1 MTQMEEDKKME
12 ANEQE
17 PAEAETAQ
25 TQPEA
30 EPDRLEQLQQR
41 INQLEQQLA
50 EEKNARLRTLADL
63 ENFRRRARQEREELL
78 KYEAEGLITALLP
91 VIDNFERALAATGEE
106 GQLRQGVEMIYRQ
119 LMEVLTR
126 AGLIPMECQ
135 GQEFD
140 PHLHQAVMQ
149 VPTEEQ
155 PENTIVDVYQKGY
168 YLKDKVIRPAMVTV
182 AVRN

>member
-17 PAEAETAQ
+17 PAGAGAAQEQ
-25 TQPEA
+25 TQ
-30 EPDRLEQLQQR
+30 EPGQLEQLQQR

-50 EEKNARLRTLADL
+50 EEKNARLRALADL

-126 AGLIPMECQ
+126 AGLTPMECQ